1 MLSVVEENR
10 KARYFRFPVM
20 RAHEHY
26 RSGWHV
32 RDEGRYGYVVCGMI
46 VGLRHDL
53 DTVYG
58 LRWGLPKI
66 VSIEKKCDVRST
78 FFVRVDV
85 VRSDKDR
92 RVLKRIADE
101 GWEIGL
107 HLINTV
113 NDSRLLSPEGE
124 LKLLRKLL
132 GVPIYGV
139 TPCGSTIGQG

>member
-1 MLSVVEENR
+1 
-10 KARYFRFPVM
+10 
-20 RAHEHY
+20 
-26 RSGWHV
+26 
-32 RDEGRYGYVVCGMI
+32 MI

-58 LRWGLPKI
+58 LRWGLLKI
-66 VSIEKKCDVRST
+66 IAIEKKCDVRST

-85 VRSDKDR
+85 VRSDKNC
-92 RVLKRIADE
+92 RVLKRIADD

-124 LKLLRKLL
+124 LKLLMETFRCSDLWCDSL
-132 GVPIYGV
+132 RVNHRV
-139 TPCGSTIGQG
+139 